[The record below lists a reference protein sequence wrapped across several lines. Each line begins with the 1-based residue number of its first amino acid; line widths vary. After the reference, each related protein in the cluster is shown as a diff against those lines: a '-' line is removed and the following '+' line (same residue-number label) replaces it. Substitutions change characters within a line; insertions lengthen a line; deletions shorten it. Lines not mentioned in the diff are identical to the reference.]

1 MRAADLFQQYRKTIN
16 PPYSRK
22 DLLTIGTTLFILVVI
37 PLTIITTTTSRDTRS
52 RAFVD
57 GAYSER
63 MTIIHKDIEGIGF
76 GDVDIIKKVT
86 ENGKEKIFLND
97 KFSSQKEIEPI
108 LKKAKGEVL
117 EAATCPTRTEPLNET
132 LTVDEGVT
140 FCIYTTQVGAQDV
153 YNAFKA
159 NGLEDHVKLTLV
171 TIVENGLSMASVG
184 GGCYP
189 DDYPVQGCWVFDA
202 SIQIR
207 DALFLEDANNIVAH
221 EYGHVWEN
229 YYRWTNWKGKYD
241 AYVDARGVLGDP
253 RLLPGS
259 ASCWNPVEII
269 GDDYRVLF
277 GKDQAGTSHCN
288 RDITQPKNVPGL
300 NEFLA
305 LTYTNNLPPPNYSP
319 TPTDTANPT
328 ATFTSL
334 TDGSTLTGDRVV
346 VHLEALDDVAV
357 HYVELIVDG
366 KVFAVN
372 AVNRDGKQGIP
383 GLNDYRFLLNS
394 TKFTNGNHTFQAKAY
409 DVSGKSA
416 TSSTLTLNV
425 SNTSSSPDTQPPDIS
440 ITSPTSGTTV
450 SGSVYVITSNSDN
463 VGITKTELY
472 VDNQLKVTDIIYPY
486 ALKIDTNTLTNG
498 NHSFVVKAY
507 DWAGNTGT
515 SGAAIFNVNNT
526 IPDTQDPV
534 VTITSPANGAAV
546 SGIVNIAATASDNVG
561 VTRVD
566 FHLDG
571 STTAAHSDTSSP
583 YSWSWNTTTVSN
595 GPHTLLAKAYDA
607 ANNEGASATV
617 TVTVDNAS
625 PPKPGDLNSDG
636 SVDIVDLS
644 ILLSN
649 WETSSSVADINGD
662 GIVDII
668 DLSILLSNWDG

>member
-1 MRAADLFQQYRKTIN
+1 MRAADLLAQYRKSLN
-16 PPYSRK
+16 PPYTRK
-22 DLLTIGTTLFILVVI
+22 DLTVIAATLFVLIVI
-37 PLTIITTTTSRDTRS
+37 PLTVITATTSRDNRS

-63 MTIIHKDIEGIGF
+63 MTIIHKEIEEKGF
-76 GDVDIIKKVT
+76 ADVDIIKKVT

-97 KFSSQKEIEPI
+97 KLSSQKEIEPI
-108 LKKAKGEVL
+108 LKKAKGKVL
-117 EAATCPTRTEPLNET
+117 GAATCPTRTEPLNET

-140 FCIYTTQVGAQDV
+140 FCIYTTQVSAQNV
-153 YNAFKA
+153 YDAFKA

-171 TIVENGLSMASVG
+171 TIVQNGLSMASVG

-189 DDYPVQGCWVFDA
+189 EDYPVQGCWVYDA

-207 DALFLEDANNIVAH
+207 DALFLEEANNVVAH
-221 EYGHVWEN
+221 EYGHVWDN
-229 YYRWTNWKGKYD
+229 YYKWTNWKGKYD

-253 RLLPGS
+253 RLLPG
-259 ASCWNPVEII
+259 AAGCWNPVEIS

-277 GKDQAGTSHCN
+277 GKNQVGTSHCN

-305 LTYTNNLPPPNYSP
+305 LTYTNNLPPPNYTP

-328 ATFTSL
+328 ATFTSP
-334 TDGSTLTGDRVV
+334 TDGSTLTGDSVG

-372 AVNRDGKQGIP
+372 AVNRNSKQGIP
-383 GLNDYRFLLNS
+383 GLNDYRFLLDS

-425 SNTSSSPDTQPPDIS
+425 SNTSSSPDTQPPYIS

-450 SGSVYVITSNSDN
+450 SGSVYIITSNSDN

-498 NHSFVVKAY
+498 NHGFVVKAY

-515 SGAAIFNVNNT
+515 SSAAIFNVNNT
-526 IPDTQDPV
+526 IPDTQAPV
-534 VTITSPANGAAV
+534 TSITSPANGATV
-546 SGIVNIAATASDNVG
+546 SGTVNIAATASDNVG
-561 VTRVD
+561 VTKVEFYVD
-566 FHLDG
+566 EALK
-571 STTAAHSDTSSP
+571 STDTSSP
-583 YSWSWNTTTVSN
+583 YLYSWDTITVSN
-595 GPHTLLAKAYDA
+595 GSHNLVTKAYDA
-607 ANNEGASATV
+607 AGNVGTSPTV
-617 TVTVDNAS
+617 TVTVSNAVG
-625 PPKPGDLNSDG
+625 KPG
-636 SVDIVDLS
+636 
-644 ILLSN
+644 
-649 WETSSSVADINGD
+649 DINGD
-662 GIVDII
+662 GVVNIFDASILASRWGTNDPDADLNGNGVVDIF
-668 DLSILLSNWDG
+668 DASVMASNWDG